1 MSSTISNS
9 VYVTNEQRQKKKKN
23 RVQRISDPFLF
34 PVLLYNDRLTCTSS
48 VQTFKRL
55 QQQLACKAHQRIGM
69 HERKLENGANN

>member
-23 RVQRISDPFLF
+23 RVHRISGPFLF
-34 PVLLYNDRLTCTSS
+34 LVLLRNDRLTRISS

-55 QQQLACKAHQRIGM
+55 
-69 HERKLENGANN
+69 

>member
-1 MSSTISNS
+1 MNSDRKRKKTVYTIF
-9 VYVTNEQRQKKKKN
+9 
-23 RVQRISDPFLF
+23 DAGPFLF

>member
-34 PVLLYNDRLTCTSS
+34 PVLLYNDRLTRTSS